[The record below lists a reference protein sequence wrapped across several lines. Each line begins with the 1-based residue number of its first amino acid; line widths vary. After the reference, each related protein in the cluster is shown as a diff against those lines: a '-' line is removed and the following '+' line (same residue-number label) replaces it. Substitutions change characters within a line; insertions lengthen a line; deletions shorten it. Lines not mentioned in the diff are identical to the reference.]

1 MSGFDPTS
9 SKISSIRA
17 AEEECSVEDLVEM
30 EAAGSISTEPAKEEP
45 TGAAAAGLSP
55 KPILPIPFPIRTRPV
70 SGRYRNQGTG
80 WQLELRVDVD
90 RIRPMKRVSGDFY
103 QVSGGTVIYFGSF
116 VINGPIVTVTSSLVT
131 IEGLGTFTWSAGAPK
146 LKVTIP
152 RTSIFVPPAPAAAQF
167 FTTSGSP
174 GGAYACP
181 FQSVYFRTVQY
192 EQDIVSD
199 VTTPAFTSYN
209 TGSLPSGGAA
219 RTLSVVAAYNEAGIE
234 WQNAGIWNT
243 VPISG
248 AGTDSKWSNAEL
260 HAAMQTQ
267 FSLWK
272 EEPQWKVWLLAAQLH
287 EMGPG
292 LYGIMFDQQ
301 GKQRQGCAVFH
312 NGIGG
317 TTPDK
322 LRLQLYTYV
331 HELGHC
337 FNLLHSWQKSYAVPP
352 VPNRPSALSWMNYPW
367 NYPGGANAFWTAFP
381 FQFDDPEVIHL
392 RHAFRNNIVMGGNN
406 FAVGAALQ
414 DPQAFADPV
423 VDNSGLRLELETRK
437 SYTYGEPPVVE
448 IKLRTTDTRGK
459 RVHSQLHPN
468 AGFVQVG
475 IRKPGGEVMVYEPLM
490 EHCIVP
496 EMTVLDAENP
506 SIYESAFIG
515 YGKGGFYFD
524 QAGQYQL
531 RAVYY
536 ALDGSLVLSDIITL
550 RVRSPL
556 SSTDEEVADLFFGD
570 EQGTLL
576 YLLGSDSNFL
586 KKGNEAFDQVLE
598 SYGEHAMAVYA
609 RLAKG
614 INSGREFKSLTPQKT
629 LTARKPQYKESINTL
644 SDVVDASEAGK
655 GVDNITLN
663 MAMRRMAS
671 AQKSLGDKKG
681 AKETMERM
689 VSFFEK
695 KSLKPHVMRLI
706 EAQAKTI

>member
-1 MSGFDPTS
+1 MNGLDPTS
-9 SKISSIRA
+9 SKISSINA
-17 AEEECSVEDLVEM
+17 AQEECSVEDLIEI
-30 EAAGSISTEPAKEEP
+30 ETSAAISTELAKEEP
-45 TGAAAAGLSP
+45 TGAAAPLPLP
-55 KPILPIPFPIRTRPV
+55 KPIPPIQLRKRPV
-70 SGRYRNQGTG
+70 SGRYRNPGTG

-90 RIRPMKRVSGDFY
+90 RVRPMKRVSGDFY
-103 QVSGGTVIYFGSF
+103 QVSGNTVLYFGSF

-152 RTSIFVPPAPAAAQF
+152 RTSIFGPPASATAQF
-167 FTTSGSP
+167 LTTSGSP
-174 GGAYACP
+174 GAIYVCP
-181 FQSVYFRTVQY
+181 FQSIYFRTAQY
-192 EQDIVSD
+192 EQDVVSD
-199 VTTPAFTSYN
+199 VVTPAFTSYN
-209 TGSLPSGGAA
+209 TGSLPSGGPA
-219 RTLSVVAAYNEAGIE
+219 RTLSVAGAYAEAGIE
-234 WQNAGIWNT
+234 MQTAGVWNV
-243 VPISG
+243 VPVSG
-248 AGTDSKWSNAEL
+248 AGPDSKWSNAEL

-272 EEPQWKVWLLAAQLH
+272 EEPQWKVWLLATQLH

-312 NGIGG
+312 YGIGG
-317 TTPDK
+317 TTSDK

-392 RHAFRNNIVMGGNN
+392 RHAFRNNIIMGGNN
-406 FAVGAALQ
+406 FAVGAALE

-423 VDNSGLRLELETRK
+423 EDNSGLKLELETRK
-437 SYTYGEPPVVE
+437 SFASGEPIVVE

-459 RVHSQLHPN
+459 RVNSQLHPN

-475 IRKPGGEVMVYEPLM
+475 IRKPSGEVMVYEPLM

-506 SIYESAFIG
+506 SIYDSAFIG

-556 SSTDEEVADLFFGD
+556 SSTDEEVADLFIGD

-598 SYGEHAMAVYA
+598 SYGDHVMAVYT
-609 RLAKG
+609 RLVKG
-614 INSGREFKSLTPQKT
+614 INSGREFKSMTPQKT
-629 LTARKPQYKESINTL
+629 MTVRKPQHKESIGML

-681 AKETMERM
+681 AKETIERM

-695 KSLKPHVMRLI
+695 KSVKPHVMRLI